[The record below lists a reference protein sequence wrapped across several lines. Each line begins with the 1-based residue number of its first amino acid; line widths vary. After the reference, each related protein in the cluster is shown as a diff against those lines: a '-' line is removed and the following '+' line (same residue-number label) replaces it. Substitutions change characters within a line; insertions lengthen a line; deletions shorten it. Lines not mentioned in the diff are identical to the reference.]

1 MSLSFVN
8 LHGASIT
15 PAKMEA
21 MRAAGAEAER
31 ARRAANKPT
40 ELTHKGWR
48 VVGIPPGLLESAK
61 AEHASVIETARK
73 AGLPGDKPFDEAEWL
88 RKQRRQAVR
97 SKPYMLREAAA
108 QCAELATKGGWLEV
122 RVNELTSK

>member
-8 LHGASIT
+8 LHGDAIT
-15 PAKMEA
+15 YAKMNA
-21 MRAAGAEAER
+21 MRAAGVEAER
-31 ARRAANKPT
+31 ARRAANKST
-40 ELTHKGWR
+40 ERTHKGWR
-48 VVGIPPGLLESAK
+48 VVGIPPCLLEKAQ

-73 AGLPGDKPFDEAEWL
+73 AGLPGDKPFDQPEWL

-97 SKPYMLREAAA
+97 SKPYNLREAAA

>member
-8 LHGASIT
+8 LHGDAIT
-15 PAKMEA
+15 PAKIEA
-21 MRAAGAEAER
+21 MRDAGVLAER
-31 ARRAANKPT
+31 LRRAANKST
-40 ELTHKGWR
+40 ERTHKGWR
-48 VVGIPPGLLESAK
+48 VVGIPPGLLEKAQ

-73 AGLPGDKPFDEAEWL
+73 AGLPGDKPFDQPEWL

-97 SKPYMLREAAA
+97 SKPYNLREAAA

-122 RVNELTSK
+122 QVNELTNK

>member
-8 LHGASIT
+8 LHGDAIT
-15 PAKMEA
+15 EAKMDA
-21 MRAAGAEAER
+21 MHTAGVEAER
-31 ARRAANKPT
+31 ARRAANKST
-40 ELTHKGWR
+40 ERTHKGWR

-61 AEHASVIETARK
+61 AQHKSTIDAARK
-73 AGLPGDKPFDEAEWL
+73 AGLPGDKPFDEPEWL

-97 SKPYMLREAAA
+97 SKPYMLREAVA
-108 QCAELATKGGWLEV
+108 QCAEIATNGGWLEV